1 MKNPLKHNIS
11 VPLREVD
18 AFLNAIE
25 DKTCTPVQSAKIAQ
39 DLISAMREAR
49 AKLQKGF
56 DSPNLTVCV
65 GKVVYVDPKDV
76 QKFITGEIPRLT
88 VYRNNKDTRHM
99 PLYMKH
105 TPKFYI
111 ENAPKA
117 KPGARNKTPR
127 ILAKKGA

>member
-1 MKNPLKHNIS
+1 MKNPLKYNIS
-11 VPLREVD
+11 VPLREVE
-18 AFLNAIE
+18 AFLNAI
-25 DKTCTPVQSAKIAQ
+25 DNKKCTPEQSAKIAQ

-65 GKVVYVDPKDV
+65 GKVMYVDPKDV
-76 QKFITGEIPRLT
+76 QKFLSNEIPRLT
-88 VYRNNKDTRHM
+88 VYRAKKDTRHM

-111 ENAPKA
+111 DNAPKA
-117 KPGARNKTPR
+117 KPGARTKAPR
-127 ILAKKGA
+127 KPVKKGV